1 MPMQKLLLHIGLP
14 KTATSS
20 LQRNV
25 LMPLHE
31 QRRINFLGRYV
42 RPGRHLR
49 LDKVFDPFADVL
61 NRISARCLSSDELR
75 RLRRDMQGM
84 LARDRMNVISN
95 EKITSVQILNRSMVP
110 ENALRDASAT
120 LHNLGELFRGDD
132 VTILLSLRSPVDYVF
147 SWYVETYYWRFYEWK
162 EYATSASFFDQL
174 LRHGPDEEPWFAFFY
189 DAYLQAL
196 ARHFDRINVVL
207 YEDLQHDP
215 QSYFS
220 TIAAGLQSDP
230 KEIEHLFL
238 GVRQNPGVYTS
249 SGKLARR
256 LKVRHVVRQRF
267 PNLFRRYESVR
278 PLLQRVPFLLPL
290 CSRLAN
296 LETGAPVEH
305 PYPDEETQQRLQEKL
320 GLQDDYLTR
329 VHGVSEE
336 KLARYGYLHPSY
348 GVDRPI
354 RSPAPTPRWSR
365 LAAEVDR

>member
-1 MPMQKLLLHIGLP
+1 MSKLLLHIGLP

-31 QRRINFLGRYV
+31 QRRINFLGWYV
-42 RPGRHLR
+42 RPGRYVWA
-49 LDKVFDPFADVL
+49 DKVFNPFAGVFD
-61 NRISARCLSSDELR
+61 RISARCLPSDDLQ
-75 RLRRDMQGM
+75 RLRRDMEGM

-95 EKITSVQILNRSMVP
+95 EDISSVQILNRSMVP
-110 ENALRDASAT
+110 ENALRTASVR
-120 LHNLGELFRGDD
+120 LHNLGELFHGDD

-147 SWYVETYYWRFYEWK
+147 SWYVESYYWRFYEWK
-162 EYATSASFFDQL
+162 EYATSAWFFDQL
-174 LRHGPDEEPWFAFFY
+174 LRHGPDDELWFAFFY

-196 ARHFDRINVVL
+196 ARHFDRINVML

-220 TIAAGLQSDP
+220 TIATGLQSDP
-230 KEIEHLFL
+230 EEIERLFL
-238 GVRQNPGVYTS
+238 EVRQNPGVYTS
-249 SGKLARR
+249 SGKQSRR
-256 LKVRHVVRQRF
+256 LKVRQIVRQRF

-290 CSRLAN
+290 YYRLTNFEA
-296 LETGAPVEH
+296 GVPVEH

-336 KLARYGYLHPSY
+336 KLARYGYLHPAY
-348 GVDRPI
+348 GVDR
-354 RSPAPTPRWSR
+354 SPAPPRWSR
-365 LAAEVDR
+365 SAAEVDR